1 MILINMKK
9 PKRCVDCKLKR
20 DKHLPTAC
28 IFRDWQSLTVNDTPQ
43 TNEWCPLVEVPEDVQ
58 PVVRCKD
65 CLHSKL
71 NEIDNESYICKLS
84 GHLFAPNFYC
94 ASGRRKDGET

>member
-1 MILINMKK
+1 MSILIKGMEM

-43 TNEWCPLVEVPEDVQ
+43 TNEWCPLVEVPPHGDLVDRDEFITFIKN
-58 PVVRCKD
+58 R
-65 CLHSKL
+65 L
-71 NEIDNESYICKLS
+71 NSYYQWIIEMIEECPTVIP
-84 GHLFAPNFYC
+84 AD
-94 ASGRRKDGET
+94 KDGESR